1 MEDYNS
7 HNLFWFIKM
16 LILFYLENV
25 IRYTCVLKHAYLYII
40 ITYICIYVCIYKHV
54 LYAHITYVYMLC

>member
-16 LILFYLENV
+16 SILFYLENV

-54 LYAHITYVYMLC
+54 LYAHITYMYMLR